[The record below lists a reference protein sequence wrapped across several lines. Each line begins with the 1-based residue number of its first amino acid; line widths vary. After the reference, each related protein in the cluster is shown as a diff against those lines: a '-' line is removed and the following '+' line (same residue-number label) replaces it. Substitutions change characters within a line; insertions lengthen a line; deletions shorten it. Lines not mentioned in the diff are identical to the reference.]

1 MMFLHW
7 EKVCQTR
14 FIPPTKVT
22 PLSKLIDSLFK
33 NRARIREQKGI
44 NALNIKQEIRIRVC
58 MCQRVILNTEGQY
71 GVREE
76 TQVVRNMI

>member
-1 MMFLHW
+1 MMFPHW

-22 PLSKLIDSLFK
+22 PQSKLIDSLFK

-44 NALNIKQEIRIRVC
+44 NAL
-58 MCQRVILNTEGQY
+58 ILNRKSGSVCACAK
-71 GVREE
+71 GSS
-76 TQVVRNMI
+76 